1 MSFTPHLAPMSRGEL
16 VTAYARLRRGATAD
30 DCAIT
35 LQRSY
40 DGEPFIVMAPR
51 GIWPATQYVRGS
63 NNVMLGAYADRM
75 PGRVILLAALD
86 NLVKGSAGQAIQNF
100 NLMFGIP
107 EITGLEQAALFP

>member
-1 MSFTPHLAPMSRGEL
+1 MASHRHAPEIEQEISRLAGHERRGEL
-16 VTAYARLRRGATAD
+16 HSASHADEPGELCTAYARLRRGATAA

-75 PGRVILLAALD
+75 PGRVIL
-86 NLVKGSAGQAIQNF
+86 VGS
-100 NLMFGIP
+100 P
-107 EITGLEQAALFP
+107 R